1 LFLFGESGRIPV
13 FLAGRWWTVLTAGW
27 LHAGLLHIFFN
38 IMWIRQ
44 LAPATSEMYG
54 PSRMIIIYTIAGI
67 VGFAASTLAGAF
79 VPILGGA
86 GFTVGASAAIFGLLG
101 ALIYY
106 GRRTGSSAVSDQ
118 AKSWAIPLFIIGF
131 IMPGVDN
138 WAHLGGFVGGY
149 ATSKFLDPL
158 QPERLDHLITA
169 LICLVV
175 TGVAVVFSIID
186 GLRFL

>member
-1 LFLFGESGRIPV
+1 
-13 FLAGRWWTVLTAGW
+13 
-27 LHAGLLHIFFN
+27 
-38 IMWIRQ
+38 M
-44 LAPATSEMYG
+44 
-54 PSRMIIIYTIAGI
+54 
-67 VGFAASTLAGAF
+67 
-79 VPILGGA
+79 PILGGA

-169 LICLVV
+169 LVCLVV